1 MIEIESLDAWRPE
14 RDVVMTIGSFDGLHR
29 GHRHLLQ
36 QLVARA
42 QETARLSAALTF
54 FPHPRA
60 VLQPGVSPS
69 YLSTP
74 QERRAL
80 MAKVGIDLLVVL
92 PFTPQLA
99 RTSAEEFLRTL
110 YTSLL
115 LRELWVGGD
124 FALGRGRQGNVAAL
138 QALAPQIG
146 FTLRVVEPLYEEGL
160 PISSTRI
167 RALLAE
173 GDVERAAQLLGRPYA
188 FEAEVV
194 RGFQRGRTLG
204 FRTANLRILPE
215 QAVPANGVYAVWA
228 LLEGLRWPA
237 VGNIGI
243 RPSFDA
249 GERLLEVHLL
259 DFEGDLYGQ
268 RLRVEFVQRL
278 RPELRFDDVQAL
290 IAQVG
295 RDIETARRLL
305 GTPQP
310 QAAAPTVAR
319 DAHG

>member
-1 MIEIESLDAWRPE
+1 MIEIESLDALRPA

-29 GHRHLLQ
+29 GHRLLVE
-36 QLVARA
+36 QLVAYA

-54 FPHPRA
+54 FPHPRTL
-60 VLQPGVSPS
+60 LQPSAWPG

-80 MAKVGIDLLVVL
+80 MAEVGVDILVVL

-99 RTSAEEFLRTL
+99 RTSAEEFLRAL
-110 YTSLL
+110 HASLR
-115 LRELWVGGD
+115 LRELWVGSD
-124 FALGRGRQGNVAAL
+124 FALGRDRQGDVPAL
-138 QALAPQIG
+138 RALAPQIG
-146 FTLRVVEPLYEEGL
+146 FTLRVVEPLYEDGL

-173 GDVERAAQLLGRPYA
+173 GDVSRAARLLGRPYA

-194 RGFQRGRTLG
+194 RGYQRGRKLG

-228 LLEGLRWPA
+228 LVEGRRWPA

-259 DFEGDLYGQ
+259 DYDGDLYGQ
-268 RLRVEFVQRL
+268 QLRVEFVQRL

-295 RDIETARRLL
+295 RDIETTRRLL
-305 GTPQP
+305 GTPLP
-310 QAAAPTVAR
+310 QTQAG
-319 DAHG
+319 AHG